1 MGKFLPGR
9 LIPIRYQIKPL
20 YAASFL
26 TAILPTAVISFC
38 AGMIMIGYDEEKG
51 AQLYRVDPA
60 GNYCGFRA
68 CSAGETQ
75 KM

>member
-1 MGKFLPGR
+1 MAL
-9 LIPIRYQIKPL
+9 RYSPL
-20 YAASFL
+20 HSMNSNCYITNTNS
-26 TAILPTAVISFC
+26 ISFC

-68 CSAGETQ
+68 CSAGKTQ